1 MLPKP
6 LRTSVGGDVI
16 YCQNP
21 EVLIGLGIQRPD
33 TFVHKLHSVVIGNNN
48 SCS

>member
-1 MLPKP
+1 MLPEP
-6 LRTSVGGDVI
+6 LRTSVGGAVI

-33 TFVHKLHSVVIGNNN
+33 TLTSFRCNWE
-48 SCS
+48 